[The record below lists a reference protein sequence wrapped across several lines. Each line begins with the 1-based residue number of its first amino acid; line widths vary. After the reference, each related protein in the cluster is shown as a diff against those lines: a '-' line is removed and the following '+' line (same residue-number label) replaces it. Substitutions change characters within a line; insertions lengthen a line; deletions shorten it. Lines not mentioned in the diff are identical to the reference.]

1 MFPTYVMRMTPNQ
14 RVMIGNFKHDSG
26 LFGTLLS
33 RIDVLAAVHIPN
45 MYKKVEMF
53 TQNDC
58 KELNLR
64 FKKTFHIK
72 FSPLV
77 PGSPLVRWGGPRRS
91 QSNPP
96 EGVTIGPCWTSA
108 LLRRICAKP
117 GPKNLREL
125 GFREVGSCQQA
136 LDRLKKT
143 CKRDE
148 VFNV

>member
-1 MFPTYVMRMTPNQ
+1 MFPIDDMRMTPNQ

-45 MYKKVEMF
+45 MSKKVEMF

-58 KELNLR
+58 KEAKLEIQ
-64 FKKTFHIK
+64 KD
-72 FSPLV
+72 FSYKN
-77 PGSPLVRWGGPRRS
+77 SPHWFREAHWFDGVVTAGPHCWDDFQVTTS
-91 QSNPP
+91 TGKSNPP

-125 GFREVGSCQQA
+125 
-136 LDRLKKT
+136 
-143 CKRDE
+143 
-148 VFNV
+148 VFGQVSYR